1 MKRFLPF
8 LLVAVLAVVVSFSA
22 TAQGCSMCAGVTETS
37 TQAGASAAAGINKG
51 VMYIFMMPY
60 LIIGTIWFF
69 WWRAKKK
76 ATA

>member
-8 LLVAVLAVVVSFSA
+8 LLVLVLVAVAFLSGS
-22 TAQGCSMCAGVTETS
+22 AQGCSMCSGVTETS